1 MDSIRHIET
10 LTGPGFFAADI
21 RSLNWD
27 SANSQ
32 LTAFAGQ
39 ETTARLLNFS
49 LDGKLISISSDWLG
63 KSFHDFRT
71 VDFGDQTYFL
81 SADRLALMTP
91 ATGNET
97 SHSITMTDGLSG
109 LAADRVQVMGL
120 ELNTQNFLI
129 AAAPGHGLA
138 VFDWDTRSET
148 AIFTLDSGPQDI
160 AGLAGFSGY
169 GSQWVATIDA
179 DKNAVELFRLGDT
192 GTLTPTNSLGA
203 EDGLGLNTP
212 TALRAFQIDAQ
223 PYVIVAGAESN
234 SLTVIRVE
242 ADGSLTPT
250 DHILDSLDTR
260 FSGVAQLET
269 LTIRADTFVLA
280 AGDDDGLS
288 LFRILPDGHLF
299 HVQTFADL
307 DSVTLDNV
315 AGLQMAA
322 QGNDLHIF
330 AASATEP
337 GLTHLALSL
346 ADLGEH
352 LVGGSGDD
360 ALIGTS
366 LDDLLMGAAGNDQ
379 INGMAGDDILSDG
392 EGADRLT
399 GGGGH
404 DTFLL
409 TPDIQTD
416 RITDFERG
424 IDLIDLSRYPLLHD
438 ASAIGVQSTSW
449 GAILTLRDDVLE
461 IYSADGLSLDAAHL
475 SLDQAFNLDRPPLV
489 LADGDPPPPAGQ
501 YQVGTPG
508 NDILTGTTLDDVLS
522 GNAGDDLLI
531 GGGGAD
537 ALYGGY
543 GNDTASYRDA
553 TAGVQADLHRPGG
566 NTGDADGDSYAG
578 IEALEGSA
586 FDDRL
591 FSTNKAEV
599 LRGLAGNDSLYGRR
613 GDDSLFGGEGDDT
626 LFGGDGADLLDGGPD
641 FDTASYPGATGL
653 RADLALPDRNTG
665 EAAGDRYSEIEGL
678 SGGTGTDR
686 FFGDE
691 NDNILW
697 GLEGDDWLDGRGGDD
712 ALYGGTG
719 DDFLVGGNG
728 ADLLDGGGGQD
739 MALYFLAKFPVII
752 DLSTGLAD
760 GFAQGDILQSIEDLS
775 GSPFDDS
782 LAGDAGDNRLFGN
795 AGDDILS
802 GGAGSDTLSGGSG
815 NDIMTGGAGGD
826 TFLISASG
834 GQDRITDFDPMEDQL
849 FIDDALLTDES
860 GQTFDLITGMAMDP
874 DAAVS
879 FQFMSGDSLFLDD
892 IEDPDDLW
900 DAIWFF

>member
-1 MDSIRHIET
+1 
-10 LTGPGFFAADI
+10 
-21 RSLNWD
+21 
-27 SANSQ
+27 
-32 LTAFAGQ
+32 
-39 ETTARLLNFS
+39 
-49 LDGKLISISSDWLG
+49 
-63 KSFHDFRT
+63 
-71 VDFGDQTYFL
+71 
-81 SADRLALMTP
+81 
-91 ATGNET
+91 
-97 SHSITMTDGLSG
+97 
-109 LAADRVQVMGL
+109 
-120 ELNTQNFLI
+120 
-129 AAAPGHGLA
+129 
-138 VFDWDTRSET
+138 
-148 AIFTLDSGPQDI
+148 
-160 AGLAGFSGY
+160 
-169 GSQWVATIDA
+169 
-179 DKNAVELFRLGDT
+179 
-192 GTLTPTNSLGA
+192 
-203 EDGLGLNTP
+203 
-212 TALRAFQIDAQ
+212 
-223 PYVIVAGAESN
+223 
-234 SLTVIRVE
+234 
-242 ADGSLTPT
+242 
-250 DHILDSLDTR
+250 
-260 FSGVAQLET
+260 
-269 LTIRADTFVLA
+269 ADTFVLA

-299 HVQTFADL
+299 HIQTFADL

-352 LVGGSGDD
+352 LTGGSGDD
-360 ALIGTS
+360 ALIGTP

-399 GGGGH
+399 GGSGH

-409 TPDIQTD
+409 TPDLQVD

-461 IYSADGLSLDAAHL
+461 IYSADGLSLDAAQL

-489 LADGDPPPPAGQ
+489 LATDDPPPPAGQ

-522 GNAGDDLLI
+522 GNAGDDVLI

-591 FSTNKAEV
+591 FSTNKAEE

-626 LFGGDGADLLDGGPD
+626 LFGGDGADLLDGGPG
-641 FDTASYPGATGL
+641 FDTASYPGATDL
-653 RADLALPDRNTG
+653 RADLALPDRNTE
-665 EAAGDRYSEIEGL
+665 EAAGDRFAAIEGL
-678 SGGTGTDR
+678 SGGTGSDQ

-712 ALYGGTG
+712 ALYGGAG
-719 DDFLVGGNG
+719 NDFLIGGNG
-728 ADLLDGGGGQD
+728 ADLLDGGDGQD

-760 GFAQGDILQSIEDLS
+760 AFAQGDILQSIEDLS
-775 GSPFDDS
+775 GSPFGDR
-782 LAGDAGDNRLFGN
+782 LTGDAGDNRLFGN

-834 GQDRITDFDPMEDQL
+834 GHDRITDFDPMEDRL
-849 FIDDALLTDES
+849 YIDDALLTDES

-900 DAIWFF
+900 DAIWIF